1 MRIAVLLLV
10 VTLAACSGDAPA
22 GPDQADGPTR
32 SVPANAADP
41 AVPITGSGEYTFTHA
56 GAAGTVTVP
65 TATTD
70 TRIAEYE
77 EYRKLADAIGVTYVA
92 SNIDNRNGAETITM
106 YRVVVITDDGRQIE
120 APNIGV
126 RLATWRDAFSSTGS
140 GNVQAYHRGVELEHA
155 IQPLPPGTSGTLINA
170 AAQLVPSVARVFVYP
185 TGGLDRV
192 EAVKSS

>member
-32 SVPANAADP
+32 SAAANAADP
-41 AVPITGSGEYTFTHA
+41 PVPITGSGEYTFTHA

-65 TATTD
+65 AATTD

-77 EYRKLADAIGVTYVA
+77 GYRKLAGAIGVTYVA
-92 SNIDNRNGAETITM
+92 SDIDNRNGAETITM

-126 RLATWRDAFSSTGS
+126 RLATWRDALSSTGS
-140 GNVQAYHRGVELEHA
+140 GDVQAYDRGVELEHA

>member
-32 SVPANAADP
+32 SAPANAADP
-41 AVPITGSGEYTFTHA
+41 PVPITGSGAYTFTHA

-92 SNIDNRNGAETITM
+92 SAIDNRNGAETITM

-126 RLATWRDAFSSTGS
+126 RLATWRDAFSSSGS
-140 GNVQAYHRGVELEHA
+140 GNVQAYDRGVELEHA
-155 IQPLPPGTSGTLINA
+155 LQPLPPGTSGTLINA

>member
-32 SVPANAADP
+32 SAPANAADP

-65 TATTD
+65 AATTD

-77 EYRKLADAIGVTYVA
+77 EYQKA
-92 SNIDNRNGAETITM
+92 SRCH
-106 YRVVVITDDGRQIE
+106 R
-120 APNIGV
+120 
-126 RLATWRDAFSSTGS
+126 RDLRRFG
-140 GNVQAYHRGVELEHA
+140 HR
-155 IQPLPPGTSGTLINA
+155 
-170 AAQLVPSVARVFVYP
+170 
-185 TGGLDRV
+185 
-192 EAVKSS
+192 

>member
-1 MRIAVLLLV
+1 MRIAALLLV
-10 VTLAACSGDAPA
+10 ITLAACSGDAPA
-22 GPDQADGPTR
+22 GPDQANGPTR
-32 SVPANAADP
+32 GAAANAADP
-41 AVPITGSGEYTFTHA
+41 PVPITGSGEYTFTHA

-65 TATTD
+65 TASTD
-70 TRIAEYE
+70 TRVAEYE
-77 EYRKLADAIGVTYVA
+77 EYRKLAGAIAVTYVA
-92 SNIDNRNGAETITM
+92 SDIDNRNGAETITM

-120 APNIGV
+120 APNISV

-140 GNVQAYHRGVELEHA
+140 GDVQAYDRGVELEHA